1 MPRETIHNTK
11 DSLVG
16 RLIEHPR
23 MGVGLVTG
31 YTVYPSNGGDPSRRT
46 YTVLWSAEL
55 GAIEIECSMIDEAH
69 VLDGDLTQFPE

>member
-11 DSLVG
+11 DALVG

-23 MGVGLVTG
+23 MGVGLITG

-69 VLDGDLTQFPE
+69 VIDGDLPQFPE